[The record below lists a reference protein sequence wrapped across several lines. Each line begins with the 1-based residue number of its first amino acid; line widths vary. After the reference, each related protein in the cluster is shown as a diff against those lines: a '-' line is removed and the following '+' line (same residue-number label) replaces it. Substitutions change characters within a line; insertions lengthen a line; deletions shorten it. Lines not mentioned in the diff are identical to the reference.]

1 MTMEEVLRDL
11 KREITAVC
19 YAAQTRLGGDSTAV
33 IYVMNALM
41 HATAE
46 YAVGATTTEREEAQ
60 RRFNDLSMK
69 ISKVMQDF
77 LAEHTGGAVI
87 VELPEGP

>member
-1 MTMEEVLRDL
+1 MSIEDVLREL

-19 YAAQTRLGGDSTAV
+19 YASQARLGGDSAAV
-33 IYVMNALM
+33 VYVMNALM

-46 YAVGATTTEREEAQ
+46 YAVGATTSDREEAQ
-60 RRFNDLSMK
+60 RRFNGLSMK

>member
-1 MTMEEVLRDL
+1 MEEVLRGL
-11 KREITAVC
+11 KKEIMAVC
-19 YAAQTRLGGDSTAV
+19 MSAQDRLGGDNAAV
-33 IYVMNALM
+33 LYVMNALM

-46 YAVGATTTEREEAQ
+46 YAVGATTADREEAQ
-60 RRFNDLSMK
+60 RRFNDLSMR
-69 ISKVMQDF
+69 ISKVMQDY